1 MFFKTSTQS
10 LSILATYNPT
20 GNISIKASA
29 INEDLGNTFRSHIV
43 EQKDPRFLYAIAR
56 AVTADVPNKNK
67 DMFPLEE
74 IKRAYTT
81 FIGRNI
87 FLDHNTKSVRNAV
100 GKIIAAELR
109 EDEEGHTYV
118 ACLFKIDRELH
129 PDIARKIENG
139 IIDSVSM
146 GANVSSTQ
154 CVKCHNVAHSA
165 NEFCEHQKNPI
176 LYPDYYA
183 INTGVEFTELSL
195 VSVPADPSA
204 KMHKVFDAHTGMTK
218 TAEDAGNPT
227 DMAPLGGQN
236 TKYESDVVEP
246 PLPDAPSEE
255 IFSQQEPVNQVP
267 EHGPVY
273 QIDCASNEA
282 ADFIYNILYPYL
294 TKGIEELI
302 ITGRGVKVLF
312 DKSVQDPERFISD
325 AAVMFGLVVE
335 KGLGTDKEAAMYDT
349 LHKIAART
357 EKKEIDLGGLGTV
370 TIATTSKKNEYG
382 ATGLKVIIKEDFGGK
397 DSGVDYLKIK
407 DPKTQKAIA
416 EAITKSIPDVTV
428 ESSGRGA
435 NFFIMPTKEESLT
448 LQSPQ
453 VETLAQTLT
462 SSISELTGTPA
473 KRTLTDTEKRDIDK
487 AIAQASSLV
496 EGNDEAGFWEA
507 LSPLL
512 TELTAKNTGL
522 ASAEDFKSYLTNELS
537 NQDLDKE
544 EGFDLNT
551 AVNDFAGAPQEAKVP
566 QAEEAKPVNLYAN
579 NVTNVLEQLKQAK
592 PADPKAF
599 GATLVSA
606 LKALNVSNIT
616 EVLTHEENEIKNV
629 STQLYGNDQGYYS
642 AQNAA
647 SAKAE
652 PEAAP
657 KDETEPEPAV
667 ETPAQAPNVPT
678 EPSEASEDTTPSEK
692 GETTGTEQSEKTEG
706 KYKFTKESV
715 GAFGFLVCRTMY
727 ELMKVYGFDTAGYE
741 QARGIIQSKIHASKN
756 SKLAEEAEEA
766 MDTFKDLYSDD
777 IAKGDEDEKAKY
789 VSYLK
794 NTTGFTQEGIET
806 LRDKFAV
813 PHKVLSEIAREY
825 HDVIKEHER
834 LMEEDPEYRK
844 LVDYSNFKPG
854 VDTYEPNKKAE
865 EPAKEAPE
873 AKAETPEEKAKREE
887 QEAKYGPKFR
897 DEAPKADAGK
907 AQQEEAKA
915 TKEEAEE
922 MVDKAEETVKQHVKG
937 DPSEKLVGQV
947 LAVGDIRYEVTQA
960 DFGEIDPAQLRRELY
975 DYILSNGKYKEVTKP
990 QLKKDLIN
998 KAKQF
1003 VIDFNGFVN
1012 PGSDNGVGQ
1021 YMVIG
1026 AKQVESDAHTTIQL
1040 RLTKKGR
1047 GNYEYSGSIKDGKLT
1062 IDSTGTGEN
1071 VGDAFVNAVEDLYG
1085 KWQSKVVEVSK
1096 QTHGDETNKPTDT
1109 TEPAAEE
1116 TESSNTEQKPP
1127 QQEYKKS
1134 WF

>member
-146 GANVSSTQ
+146 GANVSSTE

-165 NEFCEHQKNPI
+165 DLFCEHQKNPM

-236 TKYESDVVEP
+236 PKYESDVVEP

-255 IFSQQEPVNQVP
+255 IFSQQENPSPVP

-312 DKSVQDPERFISD
+312 DKAVQDPERFISD

-357 EKKEIDLGGLGTV
+357 EKKEIDLGDLGKV

-407 DPKTQKAIA
+407 DPKTQKAFA
-416 EAITKSIPDVTV
+416 EAITKNIPDVTV

-473 KRTLTDTEKRDIDK
+473 KRTLTDTEKSNIDK

-544 EGFDLNT
+544 EGFDLTT
-551 AVNDFAGAPQEAKVP
+551 AINDFAGAPQEAKVP

-579 NVTNVLEQLKQAK
+579 NVTNVLEQLKQSK

-616 EVLTHEENEIKNV
+616 DVLTHEENQIKNV
-629 STQLYGNDQGYYS
+629 STQLYGTDQGYYS

-652 PEAAP
+652 PEDAAEA
-657 KDETEPEPAV
+657 ETEPIQPAV
-667 ETPAQAPNVPT
+667 ETPAQAP
-678 EPSEASEDTTPSEK
+678 
-692 GETTGTEQSEKTEG
+692 KTAPERP
-706 KYKFTKESV
+706 E
-715 GAFGFLVCRTMY
+715 
-727 ELMKVYGFDTAGYE
+727 
-741 QARGIIQSKIHASKN
+741 
-756 SKLAEEAEEA
+756 
-766 MDTFKDLYSDD
+766 
-777 IAKGDEDEKAKY
+777 
-789 VSYLK
+789 
-794 NTTGFTQEGIET
+794 TQE
-806 LRDKFAV
+806 
-813 PHKVLSEIAREY
+813 KV
-825 HDVIKEHER
+825 
-834 LMEEDPEYRK
+834 
-844 LVDYSNFKPG
+844 
-854 VDTYEPNKKAE
+854 
-865 EPAKEAPE
+865 
-873 AKAETPEEKAKREE
+873 ETPEEKAKREE
-887 QEAKYGPKFR
+887 QEAKYGPKFG
-897 DEAPKADAGK
+897 DEAKESDTNKQEAPKADADK

-975 DYILSNGKYKEVTKP
+975 DYILTNGKYKEVTKP

-1026 AKQVESDAHTTIQL
+1026 AKQIESDAHTTIQL

-1116 TESSNTEQKPP
+1116 AESSNTEQKPP
-1127 QQEYKKS
+1127 QQEFKKS

>member
-146 GANVSSTQ
+146 GANVASTE

-165 NEFCEHQKNPI
+165 DVFCEHQKNPM

-236 TKYESDVVEP
+236 PKYESDVVEP

-435 NFFIMPTKEESLT
+435 NFFVMPTKEESLT

-453 VETLAQTLT
+453 VETLTQTLT

-473 KRTLTDTEKRDIDK
+473 QRTLTDTEKSNIDK

-544 EGFDLNT
+544 EGFDLTT
-551 AVNDFAGAPQEAKVP
+551 AINDFAGAPQEAKVP

-579 NVTNVLEQLKQAK
+579 NVANVLEQLKQSK

-616 EVLTHEENEIKNV
+616 DVLTHEENQIKNV

-652 PEAAP
+652 PEAAVEA
-657 KDETEPEPAV
+657 ETEPVQPAV
-667 ETPAQAPNVPT
+667 ETPAQAP
-678 EPSEASEDTTPSEK
+678 
-692 GETTGTEQSEKTEG
+692 KTAPERP
-706 KYKFTKESV
+706 E
-715 GAFGFLVCRTMY
+715 
-727 ELMKVYGFDTAGYE
+727 
-741 QARGIIQSKIHASKN
+741 
-756 SKLAEEAEEA
+756 
-766 MDTFKDLYSDD
+766 
-777 IAKGDEDEKAKY
+777 
-789 VSYLK
+789 
-794 NTTGFTQEGIET
+794 TQE
-806 LRDKFAV
+806 
-813 PHKVLSEIAREY
+813 KV
-825 HDVIKEHER
+825 
-834 LMEEDPEYRK
+834 
-844 LVDYSNFKPG
+844 
-854 VDTYEPNKKAE
+854 
-865 EPAKEAPE
+865 
-873 AKAETPEEKAKREE
+873 ETPEEKAKREE
-887 QEAKYGPKFR
+887 QEAKYGPKFG
-897 DEAPKADAGK
+897 DEAKESDTNKQEAPKADADK

-975 DYILSNGKYKEVTKP
+975 DYILTNGKYKEVTKP
-990 QLKKDLIN
+990 QLKKDLIS

-1026 AKQVESDAHTTIQL
+1026 AKQIESDAHTTIQL

-1096 QTHGDETNKPTDT
+1096 QTHSDEASKPTDT

-1116 TESSNTEQKPP
+1116 SESSNTEQKPP
-1127 QQEYKKS
+1127 QQEFKKS

>member
-496 EGNDEAGFWEA
+496 EGNDEAGFWDA

-616 EVLTHEENEIKNV
+616 EVLTHEENQIKNV

-642 AQNAA
+642 AQNAV

-652 PEAAP
+652 PEAATE
-657 KDETEPEPAV
+657 DETEPEPAV
-667 ETPAQAPNVPT
+667 ETPAQAP
-678 EPSEASEDTTPSEK
+678 
-692 GETTGTEQSEKTEG
+692 KT
-706 KYKFTKESV
+706 
-715 GAFGFLVCRTMY
+715 
-727 ELMKVYGFDTAGYE
+727 
-741 QARGIIQSKIHASKN
+741 
-756 SKLAEEAEEA
+756 
-766 MDTFKDLYSDD
+766 
-777 IAKGDEDEKAKY
+777 
-789 VSYLK
+789 
-794 NTTGFTQEGIET
+794 
-806 LRDKFAV
+806 
-813 PHKVLSEIAREY
+813 
-825 HDVIKEHER
+825 
-834 LMEEDPEYRK
+834 
-844 LVDYSNFKPG
+844 
-854 VDTYEPNKKAE
+854 
-865 EPAKEAPE
+865 APE
-873 AKAETPEEKAKREE
+873 RPELKEKVETPEEKAKREE
-887 QEAKYGPKFR
+887 QEAKYGPKFG
-897 DEAPKADAGK
+897 DEAKESGTNKQEAPKADAGK
-907 AQQEEAKA
+907 AQQEEAEATKEEAKA